1 MGHDTIAA
9 DGLFVREMKPN
20 ETPKG
25 AFLLLHGMESH
36 SEWFVD
42 LASRLVSRNYA
53 VVAYDRPGW
62 GGSPGTRGHLASYRD
77 FVENTVRLATL
88 TRAKY
93 GAVHL
98 ASMSWGGMATLYLGL
113 RRGWL
118 FDSLTLISPGLAARR
133 DLSFRDKCRLGFD
146 FLKGR
151 ADSLVEP
158 LFSPEHFS
166 HDPHWQRF
174 IEKDPLRVRQ
184 VTSSFCFETLK
195 MRRFIAGS
203 AGRRLLPPTLCLLA
217 GDDAIIDNDA
227 TAALCRRAGAVV
239 ETIPNAAHSLVFERP
254 EHLADAMARRAEA
267 ATAAFRNP
275 VGTVWV
281 VGGGAVGGAVA
292 SLLADGAVRTGML
305 VKPKYLDSVRKDGFT
320 LHCGL
325 GSRTASPCLQF
336 ADSPGELPGPPDLVV
351 VAVKSFDTVQALS
364 PLVGKIPASTVVAS
378 LQNGVGNEDV
388 IAGLFPDNTIVAASI
403 CASLELTD
411 PGHVVWAD
419 DRGGLGAAL
428 HRGDEAIARSVW
440 QNIMTR
446 TGMECR
452 WVGGKRAS
460 SRLKWSKL
468 MLNTAFNALNSV
480 TGLGSAAILADGKYG
495 DLALRALAEGFAAMY
510 RLKLD
515 PVDLPGFPVSK
526 LRLLLKM
533 PSLVARRIMA
543 WQAARAPEVAFSM
556 RQDFL
561 KNRQH
566 TEITELNGK
575 IVEVGRQLGID
586 VSANEKLVEL
596 VKNNQKKQCVS

>member
-42 LASRLVSRNYA
+42 LASRLVSLNYA
-53 VVAYDRPGW
+53 VIAYDRPGW
-62 GGSPGTRGHLASYRD
+62 GASPGARGHLASYRD

-93 GAVHL
+93 GSVHL
-98 ASMSWGGMATLYLGL
+98 AGMSWGGMATLYLGL

-118 FDSLTLISPGLAARR
+118 FDSLTLLSPGLAARR

-146 FLKGR
+146 FLRGR
-151 ADSLVEP
+151 ADSPVTP
-158 LFSPEHFS
+158 VFSPDHFT

-174 IEKDPLRVRQ
+174 IDEDPLRVRQ

-195 MRRFIAGS
+195 MRRFLAEN
-203 AGRRLLPPTLCLLA
+203 AGRRLLPPGLCLLA

-227 TAALCRRAGAVV
+227 TAALCRKAGVVV
-239 ETIPNAAHSLVFERP
+239 ETIPEAAHSLVFERP
-254 EHLADAMARRAEA
+254 EQLAATMARHADTMRDA
-267 ATAAFRNP
+267 ARNP
-275 VGTVWV
+275 VGTAWV
-281 VGGGAVGGAVA
+281 VGGGAGGGGIA
-292 SLLADGAVRTGML
+292 SLLADGGVRTGML
-305 VKPKYLDSVRKDGFT
+305 VKPAYLDGMRQGGFT
-320 LHCGL
+320 LHCGC
-325 GSRTASPCLQF
+325 GSRTAPDTLVF
-336 ADSPGELPGPPDLVV
+336 ADNPANLPGPPDLVV
-351 VAVKSFDTVQALS
+351 VAVKSFDTVQALT
-364 PLVGKIPASTVVAS
+364 PLVGAIPATTVVAS

-388 IAGLFPDNTIVAASI
+388 IAKLFPDNAIVASSI
-403 CASLELTD
+403 CASLELKE

-428 HRGDEAIARSVW
+428 HRGNEESARTVW
-440 QNIMTR
+440 QNLMTR

-452 WVGGKRAS
+452 WVTGKNAS
-460 SRLKWSKL
+460 PRLKWSKL

-480 TGLGSAAILADGKYG
+480 TGMSSAAILADGKFG
-495 DLALRALAEGFAAMY
+495 DLALRALREGFATMY
-510 RLKLD
+510 RLKLE

-526 LRLLLKM
+526 MRLLVKM
-533 PSLVARRIMA
+533 PGRIARRVMA
-543 WQAARAPEVAFSM
+543 WQAARAPEAAFSM

-561 KNRQH
+561 KKRQH

-575 IVEVGRQLGID
+575 IVEVGRQLGIA
-586 VSANEKLVEL
+586 VSANEKLVEM
-596 VKNNQKKQCVS
+596 VENNQKKHSVA